1 MIYDNF
7 LILTTKSSLE
17 ILNFELKP
25 RGIMNNF
32 EVTLLISPEL
42 TANNLKKAEEV
53 FTKLL
58 KDNDGELIQREDWGL
73 RDISFKIKSFK
84 KAFYSFF
91 QIKMPGSKL
100 ENIKKILN
108 QNEQIIRYLFV
119 KVEEHESLPTKL
131 SKETE

>member
-1 MIYDNF
+1 
-7 LILTTKSSLE
+7 
-17 ILNFELKP
+17 
-25 RGIMNNF
+25 MNNF

-73 RDISFKIKSFK
+73 RDISFKIKNFK